1 MSGPFLDPEAWGQ
14 LARDLPPEDLRH
26 VCQLLVRDAQAMLEA
41 MTQAESAGDEAA
53 WQRAAHRLAGGASG
67 LAACRLEL
75 AAREMMEQGPSR
87 EALAR
92 IAALVAGTIAAL
104 EEAAG

>member
-26 VCQLLVRDAQAMLEA
+26 VCQLLVRDAQAMLMA
-41 MTQAESAGDEAA
+41 MTQAEAAGDEVA

-67 LAACRLEL
+67 LAARQLEV
-75 AAREMMEQGPSR
+75 AAREVMEHPPSR
-87 EALAR
+87 EALGR
-92 IAALVAGTIAAL
+92 ITALVAGTIAAL

>member
-1 MSGPFLDPEAWGQ
+1 VSGPFLDPEAWRQ
-14 LARDLPPEDLRH
+14 LASDLPPEDLRH
-26 VCQLLVRDAQAMLEA
+26 VCQLLVRDAQAMLAA
-41 MTQAESAGDEAA
+41 MTRAESAGDEAA

-67 LAACRLEL
+67 LAARPLEV
-75 AAREMMEQGPSR
+75 AARELMEQPPSR